1 MKPIRC
7 CIACK
12 SRKNKEEF
20 FRIVADN
27 DKNAIIDKNQNIN
40 SRGIYL
46 CKDKKCITN
55 IQKAILKNKANLKIN
70 VENESI
76 LEVLKELG
84 EEVWEN

>member
-27 DKNAIIDKNQNIN
+27 NKNAIIDENQNIN

-46 CKDKKCITN
+46 CKYKKCINN
-55 IQKAILKNKANLKIN
+55 I
-70 VENESI
+70 
-76 LEVLKELG
+76 
-84 EEVWEN
+84 